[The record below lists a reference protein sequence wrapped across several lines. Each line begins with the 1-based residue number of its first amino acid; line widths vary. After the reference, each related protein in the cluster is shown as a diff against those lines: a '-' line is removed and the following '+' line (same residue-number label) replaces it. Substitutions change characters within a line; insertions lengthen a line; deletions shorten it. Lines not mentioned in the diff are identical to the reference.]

1 MKRRMQAKTK
11 TKTACETTWE
21 ASEEKMMKKALNITT
36 HKKKKKKEV
45 RK

>member
-11 TKTACETTWE
+11 TKTACE